1 MQSGDVIWVRM
12 VDPNGVNEKVRPVV
26 VLTSSEEIS
35 AGSPVVG
42 ASITTTLPNPLT
54 DDYVELPWHP
64 QGRVRTGLRR
74 RCAVLCTWLVRIDP
88 AQIEETRG
96 RVPGDKLRE
105 INTKISELAERARR
119 QSEGDTP
126 SSEV

>member
-1 MQSGDVIWVRM
+1 MQSGDIVWVRM

-26 VLTSSEEIS
+26 VLTPSDEIS

-42 ASITTTLPNPLT
+42 VCITTTLPNPLT

-74 RCAVLCTWLVRIDP
+74 RCAALCTWLVRIDL
-88 AQIEETRG
+88 AQAEETRG
-96 RVPGDKLRE
+96 RLSGDKLQVIRTR
-105 INTKISELAERARR
+105 IGELVRGAGE
-119 QSEGDTP
+119 QSDGDTP
-126 SSEV
+126 ANPP